1 MIYPRGEV
9 IHKNLSTAFTDFNA
23 LLSTL
28 KSGDFSGIIE
38 IEFPENIGIIFVDSG
53 QIINAEAKIGPD
65 LRRII
70 GLEAIQTLL
79 NLSKQKDGSI
89 NIYRLAP
96 ERVAIVASNLQH
108 EILFKGL
115 STDFTRLDR
124 LLLKLREE
132 KHNGFIEVLT
142 KEHQAMGVLFLE
154 AGEPT
159 EMFTTPESGPS
170 VFGRKSIPI
179 FVENA
184 IKQGA
189 IFDVYKSEGKI
200 LKKDIKEAG
209 KVKEA
214 KEIKEAKEVKEFK
227 EIKEVKEAKE
237 VQEVKEKKV
246 SERGEDLKE
255 LIPILQ
261 EVLSKAEK
269 VVDGASRRKGLFHK
283 LFKESLIVRS
293 GEFAFLDPFAGEFDY
308 QEGMIQFTGETEAK
322 DFTKGIVEC
331 LVSTLSL
338 LEKELPK
345 EKILPLKLKAGIES
359 SLEQHNEALKRLGV
373 EVATS
378 SIFK

>member
-38 IEFPENIGIIFVDSG
+38 IEFPENKGVIFVDSG
-53 QIINAEAKIGPD
+53 EILNAEAKIGTDPK
-65 LRRII
+65 RII
-70 GLEAIQTLL
+70 GQEAIQALL

-89 NIYRLAP
+89 NIYQLTP
-96 ERVAIVASNLQH
+96 ERVAIIAINLQH

-142 KEHQAMGVLFLE
+142 KENQAMGVLFLE
-154 AGEPT
+154 GGEPV

-189 IFDVYKSEGKI
+189 IFDVYKSQGKI
-200 LKKDIKEAG
+200 LE
-209 KVKEA
+209 
-214 KEIKEAKEVKEFK
+214 KEIKEINEVE
-227 EIKEVKEAKE
+227 EIKEVKE
-237 VQEVKEKKV
+237 KKV
-246 SERGEDLKE
+246 AERGDNLKE

-269 VVDGASRRKGLFHK
+269 LVDGSSRRKGLFHK
-283 LFKESLIVRS
+283 LFRESLVERS
-293 GEFAFLDPFAGEFDY
+293 DEYAFLDPFAGQFEFR
-308 QEGMIQFTGETEAK
+308 EGTIQFTGEVEAK
-322 DFTKGIVEC
+322 DFTKGIVES
-331 LVSTLSL
+331 LVTTLSRL
-338 LEKELPK
+338 QREYPK
-345 EKILPLKLKAGIES
+345 EKMLPLKLKAGIES

-373 EVATS
+373 EGTTS

>member
-1 MIYPRGEV
+1 MIFPKGEV
-9 IHKNLSTAFTDFNA
+9 VNRNLSTAYTDFPA

-28 KSGDFSGIIE
+28 KTGDFSGIIE
-38 IEFPENIGIIFVDSG
+38 IEFPENKGAIFVDSG
-53 QIINAEAKIGPD
+53 EVINAEAKVGAD
-65 LRRII
+65 SKRIV
-70 GLEAIQTLL
+70 GQEAIQTLL
-79 NLSKQKDGSI
+79 TLSNQKDGVI

-132 KHNGFIEVLT
+132 RHNGFIEVLT

-154 AGEPT
+154 GGEPV

-184 IKQGA
+184 IKEGA
-189 IFDVYKSEGKI
+189 IFDVYRSQGKI
-200 LKKDIKEAG
+200 LKKEG
-209 KVKEA
+209 
-214 KEIKEAKEVKEFK
+214 K
-227 EIKEVKEAKE
+227 EIKEVKER
-237 VQEVKEKKV
+237 KV
-246 SERGEDLKE
+246 SGQGEDLKE

-261 EVLSKAEK
+261 GVLSQAEK
-269 VVDGASRRKGLFHK
+269 LVDGSSRKKGFFHK
-283 LFKESLIVRS
+283 IFKESLVEKS
-293 GEFAFLDPFAGEFDY
+293 EEFAFLDPFAGEFEY
-308 QEGMIQFTGETEAK
+308 REGTIQFKGDIGVK

-331 LVSTLSL
+331 LVATLSR
-338 LEKELPK
+338 LEKDLPK
-345 EKILPLKLKAGIES
+345 DKILPLKLKAGIES
-359 SLEQHNEALKRLGV
+359 SLEQHGETLKRLGV
-373 EVATS
+373 HTITS

>member
-1 MIYPRGEV
+1 MIFPRGEV
-9 IHKNLSTAFTDFNA
+9 VHRNLSTAYTDFPA

-38 IEFPENIGIIFVDSG
+38 IEFPESKGTLFVESG
-53 QIINAEAKIGPD
+53 ESLNAEAKIGAD
-65 LRRII
+65 SKRMI
-70 GLEAIQTLL
+70 GQEAIQTLMA
-79 NLSKQKDGSI
+79 LSNQKEGVI
-89 NIYRLAP
+89 NIYRLSP

-124 LLLKLREE
+124 LLLKLRED

-154 AGEPT
+154 GGEPV

-189 IFDVYKSEGKI
+189 IFDVYRSQGKI
-200 LKKDIKEAG
+200 LKKEI
-209 KVKEA
+209 
-214 KEIKEAKEVKEFK
+214 KEIKE
-227 EIKEVKEAKE
+227 I
-237 VQEVKEKKV
+237 KEKKV
-246 SERGEDLKE
+246 PGRAEGLKE

-261 EVLSKAEK
+261 EVLSQAEK
-269 VVDGASRRKGLFHK
+269 LVDGASRKKGLFHK
-283 LFKESLIVRS
+283 LFKESLVEKS
-293 GEFAFLDPFAGEFDY
+293 EEFTFLDPFAGEFDY
-308 QEGMIQFTGETEAK
+308 REGAIQFTGEIGVK
-322 DFTKGIVEC
+322 DFSKGIVEC
-331 LVSTLSL
+331 LVATLSL

-345 EKILPLKLKAGIES
+345 DKILPLKLKAGIES
-359 SLEQHNEALKRLGV
+359 SLEQHGEALKRLGV
-373 EVATS
+373 EAITS

>member
-28 KSGDFSGIIE
+28 KSADFSGIIE
-38 IEFPENIGIIFVDSG
+38 IEFPEHIGNIFVDSG

-65 LRRII
+65 SKRII
-70 GLEAIQTLL
+70 GQEAIQTLL

-89 NIYRLAP
+89 NVYRLAP
-96 ERVAIVASNLQH
+96 ERVAIVASNLEH

-132 KHNGFIEVLT
+132 KHNGFIEVMT

-154 AGEPT
+154 AGEPMD
-159 EMFTTPESGPS
+159 MFTTPESGPS
-170 VFGRKSIPI
+170 VFGRKSISI

-200 LKKDIKEAG
+200 LRKDIKEAE
-209 KVKEA
+209 KVKET
-214 KEIKEAKEVKEFK
+214 KEIKDAKEVKEIK
-227 EIKEVKEAKE
+227 ELKESKEGQEIKE
-237 VQEVKEKKV
+237 KKP
-246 SERGEDLKE
+246 SGHGGDLKE

-308 QEGMIQFTGETEAK
+308 QAGTIQFTGETEAK

-359 SLEQHNEALKRLGV
+359 SLEQHHEALKRLGV

>member
-1 MIYPRGEV
+1 MIFPKGEV
-9 IHKNLSTAFTDFNA
+9 LNRNLSTAFTDFPA

-28 KSGDFSGIIE
+28 KTGDFSGIIE
-38 IEFPENIGIIFVDSG
+38 IEFPENKGVIFVDSG
-53 QIINAEAKIGPD
+53 QVINAEAKIGVDPK
-65 LRRII
+65 RII
-70 GLEAIQTLL
+70 GQEAIQTLL
-79 NLSKQKDGSI
+79 TLSNQKDGVI

-108 EILFKGL
+108 EVLFKGL

-154 AGEPT
+154 GGEPV

-189 IFDVYKSEGKI
+189 IFDVYKSQGKI
-200 LKKDIKEAG
+200 LKKEL
-209 KVKEA
+209 
-214 KEIKEAKEVKEFK
+214 K
-227 EIKEVKEAKE
+227 EIKEVKE
-237 VQEVKEKKV
+237 KKV
-246 SERGEDLKE
+246 PRRGEDLKE
-255 LIPILQ
+255 IIPILQ
-261 EVLSKAEK
+261 EILSQTEK
-269 VVDGASRRKGLFHK
+269 LVDGSSRRKGFFHK
-283 LFKESLIVRS
+283 IFRESLVEKS
-293 GEFAFLDPFAGEFDY
+293 EEFAFLDPFAGEFEY
-308 QEGMIQFTGETEAK
+308 REGTIQFKGEIGVK

-331 LVSTLSL
+331 LVATLSR

-345 EKILPLKLKAGIES
+345 DKILSLKLKAGIES
-359 SLEQHNEALKRLGV
+359 SLEQHSEALKRL
-373 EVATS
+373 EVLPITS

>member
-1 MIYPRGEV
+1 MIFPRGEV
-9 IHKNLSTAFTDFNA
+9 VHRNLSTAYTDFPA

-38 IEFPENIGIIFVDSG
+38 IEFPESKGTIFVESG
-53 QIINAEAKIGPD
+53 ESLNAEAKIGAD
-65 LRRII
+65 SKRMI
-70 GLEAIQTLL
+70 GQEAIQTLMT
-79 NLSKQKDGSI
+79 LSNQKEGVI
-89 NIYRLAP
+89 NIYRLSP

-124 LLLKLREE
+124 LLLKLRED

-154 AGEPT
+154 GGEPV

-189 IFDVYKSEGKI
+189 IFDVYRSQGKI
-200 LKKDIKEAG
+200 LKKEI
-209 KVKEA
+209 
-214 KEIKEAKEVKEFK
+214 KEIKE
-227 EIKEVKEAKE
+227 I
-237 VQEVKEKKV
+237 KEKKV
-246 SERGEDLKE
+246 PGRAEGLKE

-261 EVLSKAEK
+261 EVLSQAEK
-269 VVDGASRRKGLFHK
+269 LVDGASRKKGLFHK
-283 LFKESLIVRS
+283 LFKESLVEKS
-293 GEFAFLDPFAGEFDY
+293 EEFTFLDPFAGEFDY
-308 QEGMIQFTGETEAK
+308 REGAIQFTGEIGVK
-322 DFTKGIVEC
+322 DFSKGIVEC
-331 LVSTLSL
+331 LVATLSL

-345 EKILPLKLKAGIES
+345 DKILPLKLKAGIES
-359 SLEQHNEALKRLGV
+359 SLEQHGEALKRLGV
-373 EVATS
+373 EAITS